1 MAAKVGGEVVKTGRV
16 VGAEAERERLEGL
29 LVRRRELLGED
40 VTFVLAHHTSFG
52 GLYGAQ
58 AEDLKGN
65 AESRFEQKSK
75 EGLKIKGKAVADWN
89 P

>member
-29 LVRRRELLGED
+29 LVRRCELLGED
-40 VTFVLAHHTSFG
+40 VNFVLAQAGFG